1 MLLEFFKIL
10 NFADLL
16 ASLVDHLRVL
26 ILNGLQVDIR
36 LQLIGKNKVIT
47 DSVLLE
53 LIEYHRQHHNRLV
66 ILAPPW

>member
-1 MLLEFFKIL
+1 MLLEFFEIL

-36 LQLIGKNKVIT
+36 LQLIGKNKVIA
-47 DSVLLE
+47 DPILLE
-53 LIEYHRQHHNRLV
+53 LIEYHRQHHN
-66 ILAPPW
+66 

>member
-1 MLLEFFKIL
+1 MFLEFFKIL

-47 DSVLLE
+47 DPILLK
-53 LIEYHRQHHNRLV
+53 LIEYHRQHHN
-66 ILAPPW
+66 